1 MAINRHY
8 NDYAPGSAKGPQPMT
23 PFTDEELDYFE
34 QLILAKKK
42 EAMDEIERLQKYLSQ
57 EREESSNDTA
67 YSYHMADAG
76 TDTMHL
82 ENVYIMVE
90 RQKTLIGY
98 LDRALD
104 RIKNK
109 TYGICRVTGSPIS
122 KERLEAIPH
131 TEISVAAKMQEQRR

>member
-1 MAINRHY
+1 MAISRHY
-8 NDYAPGSAKGPQPMT
+8 ENNSSGTVRGPQPMT

-34 QLILAKKK
+34 KLVLAKKQ
-42 EAMDEIERLQKYLSQ
+42 EALDEIERLQKYLAQ

-67 YSYHMADAG
+67 YSFHMADAG

-82 ENVYIMVE
+82 ENVYIMIE

-98 LDRALD
+98 LDRALG

-109 TYGICRVTGSPIS
+109 TYGICRVTGSPID

-131 TEISVAAKMQEQRR
+131 TEITVAAKLQEQRR